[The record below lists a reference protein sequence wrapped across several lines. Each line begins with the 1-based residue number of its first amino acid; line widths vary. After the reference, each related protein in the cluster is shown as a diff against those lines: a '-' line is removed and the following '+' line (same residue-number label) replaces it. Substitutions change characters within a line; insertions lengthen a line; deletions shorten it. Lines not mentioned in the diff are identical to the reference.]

1 MAVINFDE
9 RYKAALVQG
18 FEKASETDSLFAHD
32 LDMEFSGVKTV
43 HVKSL
48 VTEALQD
55 YNRALNVGEGSRY
68 GTTKEVGNEE
78 QTFTMTQDKSLSLSV
93 DKGNNKEVMD
103 KHKVGAIMAAERDE
117 HIIPYMDT
125 YRLKAWAEKAGM
137 VYTVSAAPTADTI
150 IEQIVKA
157 RNAQR
162 NKGVKDNPTLLIP
175 YEYLDALMLAK
186 QWINLDSLAGK
197 TLPKGTVG
205 QISGMNVKPISNDRM
220 PAGVFFMIIHP
231 KAVISPVKI
240 KDFKGHVD
248 PPGLSGDLIEFRMI
262 FDAFVLGKKADG
274 VLIACLAAKKAA
286 APTIAA
292 SGAVTTKES
301 GATTYFTI
309 DGSDPRYSA
318 TAAVY
323 ASGSGAKAGD
333 TVKAYS
339 VIAGKYAS
347 DVVSAV
353 VTG

>member
-1 MAVINFDE
+1 
-9 RYKAALVQG
+9 
-18 FEKASETDSLFAHD
+18 
-32 LDMEFSGVKTV
+32 
-43 HVKSL
+43 
-48 VTEALQD
+48 
-55 YNRALNVGEGSRY
+55 
-68 GTTKEVGNEE
+68 
-78 QTFTMTQDKSLSLSV
+78 
-93 DKGNNKEVMD
+93 
-103 KHKVGAIMAAERDE
+103 
-117 HIIPYMDT
+117 MDT

-274 VLIACLAAKKAA
+274 VLIACLAANKAA
-286 APTIAA
+286 APTVAA

-309 DGSDPRYSA
+309 DGSDPRYST